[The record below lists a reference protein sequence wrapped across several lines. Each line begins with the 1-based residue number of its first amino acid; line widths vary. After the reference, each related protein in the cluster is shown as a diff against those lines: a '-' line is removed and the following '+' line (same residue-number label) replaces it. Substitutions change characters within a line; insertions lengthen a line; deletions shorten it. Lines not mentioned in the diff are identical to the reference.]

1 MDGTPIEAYLQWL
14 AAAPAEVQWFV
25 AIQVLTTAPDGLFEA
40 RSAEVARDPFAVLRA
55 RLDRGERTPAAVV
68 SMSVLLRF
76 LTERVMQS
84 RAAPEHWQ
92 RARRNTEAATVAV
105 ERDRGPGS
113 LPPTEELTR
122 DFSARSQSWGREYEP
137 WSILR
142 DTRLTDEALAEWEA
156 ATIADA
162 RPHG

>member
-1 MDGTPIEAYLQWL
+1 VDTSPIEAYLRWL
-14 AAAPAEVQWFV
+14 TDAPAEVQWFV
-25 AIQVLTTAPDGLFEA
+25 AIQIIATAPEGLFNA
-40 RSAEVARDPFAVLRA
+40 RSPEVARNPFAALES
-55 RLDRGERTPAAVV
+55 RLVRGERTPAAVV

-92 RARRNTEAATVAV
+92 RARRNTEEATVAV

-122 DFSARSQSWGREYEP
+122 DFGARSRTWVAQYEP
-137 WSILR
+137 WSRLR
-142 DTRLTDEALAEWEA
+142 DSRLTDEALAEWEQMA
-156 ATIADA
+156 IADD
-162 RPHG
+162 RPEE